1 MPSHGAW
8 LSAGNQFAAG
18 WTCRGSVSCKPHGG
32 WQRRHIPPW
41 LSPVL
46 SVWSLRVQNPQEDLI
61 WPHPGLWSERCPS
74 QSSGWGSG
82 SKNRDARK
90 HGEGGEMGMKLPGAV
105 LQRSGVG
112 RSCLE
117 AATPL
122 HQPGPRGQRVIR
134 FPRLALGPYQL
145 GGCGAG
151 NEVRLRQP
159 CPRFPKAT
167 ASPEARDGPAGLPG
181 CSSLVWAEITDFGAP
196 SPSLAGWSSPF
207 LQHPAVLPVEVN
219 YFAVV
224 LGTDRRGQRAG
235 G

>member
-1 MPSHGAW
+1 
-8 LSAGNQFAAG
+8 
-18 WTCRGSVSCKPHGG
+18 
-32 WQRRHIPPW
+32 
-41 LSPVL
+41 
-46 SVWSLRVQNPQEDLI
+46 
-61 WPHPGLWSERCPS
+61 
-74 QSSGWGSG
+74 
-82 SKNRDARK
+82 
-90 HGEGGEMGMKLPGAV
+90 MGMKLPGAV

-112 RSCLE
+112 RSRLE

-181 CSSLVWAEITDFGAP
+181 CSSLVWAEITDFGAS

-207 LQHPAVLPVEVN
+207 LQHPAVLPIEVN
-219 YFAVV
+219 YFAMV
-224 LGTDRRGQRAG
+224 LGMDRRGQRAG